1 MQIPGNDDDLYAK
14 LGVKRRINAA
24 GTLTRLGGALM
35 APEVIAAM
43 AAAAGAS
50 VDIGELQAA
59 ASRSIAR
66 ITGAEAGF
74 VTTGAAAA
82 LTLAAAASMTRWDI
96 AKMAAL
102 PHADG
107 FAHEILL
114 PRTHYTGY
122 AHALRASGARLV
134 DIGHND
140 RGTGAGVRGIEPW
153 EIEAAITQ
161 NTAAFA
167 FAANPASIVDLP
179 AVVSVCK
186 PRGIPV
192 IVDAAAQLPPKSN
205 LRRLFELGADL
216 VAFSG
221 GKAIGG
227 PQASGI
233 LAGRR
238 DLVGAALVQQLDM
251 DVAPETWTPPDLIDR
266 AALKG
271 VPHHGVGRG
280 FKAGKEEIAGLLAAL
295 ERFAN
300 ADDAAANAALEARLA
315 RIAEM
320 LAGLR
325 GVGMQLVSAAEAGR
339 VPQLRLTIDPVLA
352 RVDALG
358 LSRSLQSADLPVHL
372 SERFAHQGILIIDPQ
387 ALRVEDE
394 QALVAA
400 VKRALPD

>member
-1 MQIPGNDDDLYAK
+1 MEIHRPDDDIYAT

-35 APEVIAAM
+35 APEVIDAM

-59 ASRSIAR
+59 ASRAIAR
-66 ITGAEAGF
+66 ITGAEAGI

-114 PRTHYTGY
+114 PRIHHTSY

-153 EIEAAITQ
+153 EIEAAITP

-167 FAANPASIVDLP
+167 FAANPTSILDLP
-179 AVVSVCK
+179 TVVSVCK
-186 PRGIPV
+186 ARGIPV

-251 DVAPETWTPPDLIDR
+251 DVAPETWIPPDLIDR

-271 VPHHGVGRG
+271 VPHHGLGRG

-300 ADDAAANAALEARLA
+300 ADDEAANAALTARLK

-320 LAGLR
+320 LGGLP
-325 GVGMQLVSAAEAGR
+325 GIVTQLLSASETGR
-339 VPQLRLTIDPVLA
+339 VPQLKLVIDPAVA
-352 RVDALG
+352 RIDALSF
-358 LSRSLQSADLPVHL
+358 SRVLQNADRPVHL
-372 SERFAHQGILIIDPQ
+372 SERFAHQGVLIIDPQ
-387 ALRVEDE
+387 ALRAEDE
-394 QALVAA
+394 DELVAA
-400 VKRALPD
+400 VKRALPT